1 MAVKTRE
8 EILENLR
15 GRFGDDPTDDDIAM
29 LEDITDTFKDF
40 EEKTSDATNWK
51 NKYEE
56 NDKAWK
62 KKYSDR
68 FFSKD
73 GGNDEPGN
81 DEPGNDEPEDKPMK
95 TFDDLFTVK
104 E

>member
-8 EILENLR
+8 EILESLR
-15 GRFGDDPTDDDIAM
+15 GRFGEEPTDDDIAM
-29 LEDITDTFKDF
+29 LEDITDTFTDF
-40 EEKTSDATNWK
+40 EEKTNDATNWK

-73 GGNDEPGN
+73 GGQNNTLYEPVEPDDEPVKSFN
-81 DEPGNDEPEDKPMK
+81 
-95 TFDDLFTVK
+95 DLFTVK

>member
-1 MAVKTRE
+1 MAVRTRE
-8 EILENLR
+8 EILESLK
-15 GRFGDDPTDDDIAM
+15 GRFGDEPTDDDIAM
-29 LEDITDTFKDF
+29 LEDITDTFTDF
-40 EEKTSDATNWK
+40 EEKTNDATNWK

-68 FFSKD
+68 FFSKGD
-73 GGNDEPGN
+73 GNNGNNN
-81 DEPGNDEPEDKPMK
+81 DPYEPEDKPMK

-104 E
+104 EG

>member
-1 MAVKTRE
+1 MAVKTRK
-8 EILENLR
+8 EILESLR
-15 GRFGDDPTDDDIAM
+15 DRFGEEPTDDDIAM
-29 LEDITDTFKDF
+29 LEDITDTFTDF
-40 EEKTSDATNWK
+40 EEKTNDATKWK

-73 GGNDEPGN
+73 DGENNILYEPDETETVKSFN
-81 DEPGNDEPEDKPMK
+81 
-95 TFDDLFTVK
+95 DLFTVK

>member
-8 EILENLR
+8 EILESLR
-15 GRFGDDPTDDDIAM
+15 GRLGEEPTDEDIAM

-51 NKYEE
+51 KRYEE

-73 GGNDEPGN
+73 DDENDP
-81 DEPGNDEPEDKPMK
+81 DEPEEPDDKQMK

>member
-8 EILENLR
+8 EILESLR
-15 GRFGDDPTDDDIAM
+15 GRFGEDPTDDDIAM
-29 LEDITDTFKDF
+29 LEDITDTFTDF
-40 EEKTSDATNWK
+40 EEKTNDATNWK

-73 GGNDEPGN
+73 GDKNDDPDDLG
-81 DEPGNDEPEDKPMK
+81 DPEDKVMK
-95 TFDDLFTVK
+95 SFDDLFTVK

>member
-1 MAVKTRE
+1 MAVKTKE
-8 EILENLR
+8 EILESLR
-15 GRFGDDPTDDDIAM
+15 GRLGEEPTDDDIAM
-29 LEDITDTFKDF
+29 LEDITDTFTDF
-40 EEKTSDATNWK
+40 EEKTNDATNWK

-62 KKYSDR
+62 KKYSER

-73 GGNDEPGN
+73 DGNANPGN
-81 DEPGNDEPEDKPMK
+81 PVEPDDNSMK
-95 TFDDLFTVK
+95 SFDDLFTVK

>member
-8 EILENLR
+8 EILESLR
-15 GRFGDDPTDDDIAM
+15 GRFGDEPTDDDIAM
-29 LEDITDTFKDF
+29 LEDITDTFTDF

-73 GGNDEPGN
+73 GGGN
-81 DEPGNDEPEDKPMK
+81 DNPCYSDESEDKPMK

>member
-8 EILENLR
+8 EILESLR
-15 GRFGDDPTDDDIAM
+15 GRFGEEPTDDDIAM
-29 LEDITDTFKDF
+29 LEDITDTFTDF
-40 EEKTSDATNWK
+40 EEKTIDATNWK

-68 FFSKD
+68 FFSKGD
-73 GGNDEPGN
+73 GGNNIPYEP
-81 DEPGNDEPEDKPMK
+81 DEPETLKS
-95 TFDDLFTVK
+95 FNDLFTVK

>member
-1 MAVKTRE
+1 MAVKTME
-8 EILENLR
+8 EILESLK
-15 GRFGDDPTDDDIAM
+15 GMIGEEPTDEDIAM

-40 EEKTSDATNWK
+40 EEKTSDVTNWK

-56 NDKAWK
+56 NDKEWR
-62 KKYSDR
+62 KKYLDR
-68 FFSKD
+68 FLRKD
-73 GGNDEPGN
+73 DVIEVIDNIDIN
-81 DEPGNDEPEDKPMK
+81 NKTMK

>member
-1 MAVKTRE
+1 MAIKTRE
-8 EILENLR
+8 EILESLR
-15 GRFGDDPTDDDIAM
+15 GRFGEEPTDEDIAM

-68 FFSKD
+68 FFSKGD
-73 GGNDEPGN
+73 KIIPSEQEDL
-81 DEPGNDEPEDKPMK
+81 DDKPMK

>member
-1 MAVKTRE
+1 MAVRTRE
-8 EILENLR
+8 EILNSLR

-29 LEDITDTFKDF
+29 LEDITDTFTDF

-73 GGNDEPGN
+73 GDGNDNPG
-81 DEPGNDEPEDKPMK
+81 DSGEPEDKPMK

>member
-8 EILENLR
+8 EILESLR
-15 GRFGDDPTDDDIAM
+15 GRFGEEPTDDDIVM
-29 LEDITDTFKDF
+29 LEDITDTFTDF
-40 EEKTSDATNWK
+40 EEKTRDATNWK

-73 GGNDEPGN
+73 GGQNSIHYEPVEPDDEPVKSFN
-81 DEPGNDEPEDKPMK
+81 
-95 TFDDLFTVK
+95 DLFTVK

>member
-8 EILENLR
+8 EILESLR
-15 GRFGDDPTDDDIAM
+15 GRFGDEPTDDDIAM

-73 GGNDEPGN
+73 GDDDEPGN
-81 DEPGNDEPEDKPMK
+81 DDPEDKPMK

>member
-1 MAVKTRE
+1 MAIKTRE
-8 EILENLR
+8 EILKSLR
-15 GRFGDDPTDDDIAM
+15 DRFGEEPTDEDIAM
-29 LEDITDTFKDF
+29 LEDITDTFTDF

-73 GGNDEPGN
+73 DVKDDP
-81 DEPGNDEPEDKPMK
+81 DKPEDITDKPMK

>member
-8 EILENLR
+8 EILESLR
-15 GRFGDDPTDDDIAM
+15 GRFGEEPTDDDITM
-29 LEDITDTFKDF
+29 LEDITDTFTDF
-40 EEKTSDATNWK
+40 EKKTSDATNWK

-62 KKYSDR
+62 KKYSER
-68 FFSKD
+68 FFSKEVD
-73 GGNDEPGN
+73 ESDDKDEPVN
-81 DEPGNDEPEDKPMK
+81 HPMK
-95 TFDDLFTVK
+95 TYDDLFTVK

>member
-8 EILENLR
+8 EILESLR
-15 GRFGDDPTDDDIAM
+15 GRFGEEPTDDDIAM
-29 LEDITDTFKDF
+29 LEDITDTFTDF
-40 EEKTSDATNWK
+40 EEKTKDATNWK

-73 GGNDEPGN
+73 GGENNPLYEPV
-81 DEPGNDEPEDKPMK
+81 EPDNTVKS
-95 TFDDLFTVK
+95 FNDLFTVK

>member
-1 MAVKTRE
+1 MAVKTME
-8 EILENLR
+8 EILESLR
-15 GRFGDDPTDDDIAM
+15 GRFGEEPTDDDIAM
-29 LEDITDTFKDF
+29 LEDITDTFTDF
-40 EEKTSDATNWK
+40 ETKTSDATEWK

-73 GGNDEPGN
+73 DNGNDDPGN
-81 DEPGNDEPEDKPMK
+81 PDEPEDKPMK
-95 TFDDLFTVK
+95 TFEDLFTVK

>member
-8 EILENLR
+8 EILKSLR
-15 GRFGDDPTDDDIAM
+15 GRFGEEPTDDDIAM
-29 LEDITDTFKDF
+29 LEDITDTFTDF
-40 EEKTSDATNWK
+40 EEKTSDVTNWK

-73 GGNDEPGN
+73 GDEN
-81 DEPGNDEPEDKPMK
+81 NIHYESDEPEDKTVK

>member
-1 MAVKTRE
+1 MSVKTRE

-15 GRFGDDPTDDDIAM
+15 DRFGEEPTDNDIAL
-29 LEDITDTFKDF
+29 LEDITDTFTDF

-56 NDKAWK
+56 NDKAWR

-73 GGNDEPGN
+73 DDENDN
-81 DEPGNDEPEDKPMK
+81 SDYSDDLDNKPMIK
-95 TFDDLFTVK
+95 FDDLFTVK

>member
-8 EILENLR
+8 EILKSLR
-15 GRFGDDPTDDDIAM
+15 DRFGEEPTDEDIAM

-73 GGNDEPGN
+73 DDKDVP
-81 DEPGNDEPEDKPMK
+81 DDPEDPDDKPMK

>member
-8 EILENLR
+8 EILESLR
-15 GRFGDDPTDDDIAM
+15 GRFGEEPTDDDIAM
-29 LEDITDTFKDF
+29 LEDITDTFTDF

-73 GGNDEPGN
+73 GGQNSIHYESVEPDDEPVKSFN
-81 DEPGNDEPEDKPMK
+81 
-95 TFDDLFTVK
+95 DLFTVK

>member
-8 EILENLR
+8 EILESLR
-15 GRFGDDPTDDDIAM
+15 GRFGEEPTDDDIAM

-40 EEKTSDATNWK
+40 EEKTTDATNWK

-73 GGNDEPGN
+73 DGVNDIPGDYDN
-81 DEPGNDEPEDKPMK
+81 SDDKPMK

>member
-8 EILENLR
+8 EILESLR
-15 GRFGDDPTDDDIAM
+15 GRFGEEPTDEDIAM
-29 LEDITDTFKDF
+29 LEDITDTFTDF

-62 KKYSDR
+62 KKYSER
-68 FFSKD
+68 FFSKEVD
-73 GGNDEPGN
+73 VPDDKDEPDDN
-81 DEPGNDEPEDKPMK
+81 PMK
-95 TFDDLFTVK
+95 TYDDLFTVK

>member
-8 EILENLR
+8 EILESLR
-15 GRFGDDPTDDDIAM
+15 GRFGDEPTDDDIAM
-29 LEDITDTFKDF
+29 LEDITDTFTDF

-73 GGNDEPGN
+73 DGNDDDSDDS
-81 DEPGNDEPEDKPMK
+81 DEAEDNPMK

>member
-1 MAVKTRE
+1 MAVKAME
-8 EILENLR
+8 EILESLR
-15 GRFGDDPTDDDIAM
+15 SRFGEEPTDDDIAM
-29 LEDITDTFKDF
+29 LEDITDTFTDF

-68 FFSKD
+68 FFSKED
-73 GGNDEPGN
+73 GNDKPG
-81 DEPGNDEPEDKPMK
+81 EPEDSNDKTMK
-95 TFDDLFTVK
+95 SFDDLFTVK

>member
-1 MAVKTRE
+1 MSVKTRE
-8 EILENLR
+8 EILESLR
-15 GRFGDDPTDDDIAM
+15 GRFGEEPTDDDIAM
-29 LEDITDTFKDF
+29 LEDITDTFTDF

-56 NDKAWK
+56 NDKAWR

-68 FFSKD
+68 FFSKEGD
-73 GGNDEPGN
+73 VNVNPGYYDDLDN
-81 DEPGNDEPEDKPMK
+81 KPMTK
-95 TFDDLFTVK
+95 FDDLFTVK

>member
-8 EILENLR
+8 EILESLR
-15 GRFGDDPTDDDIAM
+15 GRFGDEPTDDDIAM

-56 NDKAWK
+56 NDKSWK

-73 GGNDEPGN
+73 GGD
-81 DEPGNDEPEDKPMK
+81 DDDSDDSDEPEDKLMK

>member
-8 EILENLR
+8 EILESLR
-15 GRFGDDPTDDDIAM
+15 GRFGEEPTDDDIAM
-29 LEDITDTFKDF
+29 LEDITDTFTDF

-51 NKYEE
+51 KKYEE

-73 GGNDEPGN
+73 GGGN
-81 DEPGNDEPEDKPMK
+81 DNPDYSDEPEDKPMK

>member
-8 EILENLR
+8 EILETLR
-15 GRFGDDPTDDDIAM
+15 GRFGDEPTDDDIAM
-29 LEDITDTFKDF
+29 LEDITDTFTDF

-62 KKYSDR
+62 KKYTDR

-73 GGNDEPGN
+73 VVKNGNNGDP
-81 DEPGNDEPEDKPMK
+81 DEPEDKPMK

>member
-8 EILENLR
+8 EILESLR
-15 GRFGDDPTDDDIAM
+15 GRFGDEPTDDDIAM
-29 LEDITDTFKDF
+29 LEDITDTFTDF
-40 EEKTSDATNWK
+40 ETKTSDATNWK

-62 KKYSDR
+62 KKYSER

-73 GGNDEPGN
+73 GGNNGNPG
-81 DEPGNDEPEDKPMK
+81 DPDEPEDKPMK
-95 TFDDLFTVK
+95 TFEDLFTVK

>member
-1 MAVKTRE
+1 MAVRTRE
-8 EILENLR
+8 EILESLR
-15 GRFGDDPTDDDIAM
+15 GRFGDEPTDDDIAM
-29 LEDITDTFKDF
+29 LEDITDTFTDF

-68 FFSKD
+68 FSV
-73 GGNDEPGN
+73 
-81 DEPGNDEPEDKPMK
+81 K
-95 TFDDLFTVK
+95 TVMEMTTPVILVNQRISR
-104 E
+104 

>member
-8 EILENLR
+8 EILKSLR
-15 GRFGDDPTDDDIAM
+15 DRFGEEPTDEDIAM

-73 GGNDEPGN
+73 DDKNN
-81 DEPGNDEPEDKPMK
+81 QDEPEEPDDKQMK

>member
-8 EILENLR
+8 EILESLR
-15 GRFGDDPTDDDIAM
+15 GRFGEELTDDDIAM
-29 LEDITDTFKDF
+29 LEDITDTFTDF
-40 EEKTSDATNWK
+40 EEKTNDVTNWK

-73 GGNDEPGN
+73 GGENDNPGKPVEPDDEPI
-81 DEPGNDEPEDKPMK
+81 KS
-95 TFDDLFTVK
+95 FDDLFTVK

>member
-8 EILENLR
+8 EILESLR
-15 GRFGDDPTDDDIAM
+15 GRFGEEPTDDDIAM
-29 LEDITDTFKDF
+29 LEDITDTFTDF
-40 EEKTSDATNWK
+40 EEKTNDATNWK

-73 GGNDEPGN
+73 GGEKDNPG
-81 DEPGNDEPEDKPMK
+81 DPDDPEDKHMK
-95 TFDDLFTVK
+95 SFDDLFTVK

>member
-1 MAVKTRE
+1 MAIKTRE
-8 EILENLR
+8 EILKSLR
-15 GRFGDDPTDDDIAM
+15 DRFGEEPTDEDIAM
-29 LEDITDTFKDF
+29 LEDITDTFTDF

-73 GGNDEPGN
+73 DIKDKP
-81 DEPGNDEPEDKPMK
+81 DEPEDPDDKPMR

>member
-8 EILENLR
+8 EILESLR
-15 GRFGDDPTDDDIAM
+15 GRFGDEPTDDDIAM
-29 LEDITDTFKDF
+29 LEDIADTFKDF

-73 GGNDEPGN
+73 DE
-81 DEPGNDEPEDKPMK
+81 DDDDSDDSDDPEDKPIK
-95 TFDDLFTVK
+95 TFGDLFTVK

>member
-1 MAVKTRE
+1 MAVRTRK
-8 EILENLR
+8 EILESLR
-15 GRFGDDPTDDDIAM
+15 GRFGDDTTDDDIAI
-29 LEDITDTFKDF
+29 LEDITDTFTDF

-73 GGNDEPGN
+73 GDGNDNPG
-81 DEPGNDEPEDKPMK
+81 DSGEPEDKPMK

>member
-8 EILENLR
+8 EILESLR
-15 GRFGDDPTDDDIAM
+15 GRFGEEPTDDDIAM
-29 LEDITDTFKDF
+29 LEDITDTFTDF

-62 KKYSDR
+62 KKYSER

-73 GGNDEPGN
+73 DGNNVNNGDS
-81 DEPGNDEPEDKPMK
+81 DEPEDKPMK

>member
-1 MAVKTRE
+1 MAVKTME
-8 EILENLR
+8 EILESLR
-15 GRFGDDPTDDDIAM
+15 GRFGDEPTDDDIAM
-29 LEDITDTFKDF
+29 LEDITDTFTDF
-40 EEKTSDATNWK
+40 EEKTSDITNWK

-73 GGNDEPGN
+73 DGKVYPV
-81 DEPGNDEPEDKPMK
+81 EPEDLDDKPMK